1 MIYIFEIPFSPVPF
15 NTRGADM
22 LQKLIQILLG
32 TSKKKSKPPRKVYSA
47 TSPTSNQPEVGS
59 ETSFSIDSS
68 SPLNQTRLEQKRK
81 RDTEEAVRRD
91 ELREQ
96 LNAAK
101 HFDECIDI
109 HNDAADL
116 NNDEGVGAQAL
127 EKALALASTAEEFQ
141 IVYDSA
147 GDSDLEKKA
156 AEKQEQ
162 VFLERIDRATTTSE
176 CIDIENE
183 ADNDFNLWIDA
194 DAVVKKALS
203 LATSESDC
211 RIILEDRDFDDPEDN
226 TLLREIYE
234 KMVSF
239 FTSVDECEELWSVE
253 GTDSLPGT
261 LAIVRAAEI
270 IRSQY
275 ITDHLAHE

>member
-1 MIYIFEIPFSPVPF
+1 
-15 NTRGADM
+15 M
-22 LQKLIQILLG
+22 LQKLIQIFFG
-32 TSKKKSKPPRKVYSA
+32 TPKKKSKPPRKVYSA
-47 TSPTSNQPEVGS
+47 ISPTSTSSEANR
-59 ETSFSIDSS
+59 ETSSPIDHLRQMSEK
-68 SPLNQTRLEQKRK
+68 QLEQRRK
-81 RDTEEAVRRD
+81 QDAEEAAHRD

-96 LNAAK
+96 LRS
-101 HFDECIDI
+101 
-109 HNDAADL
+109 AADFSACIEIYHEAYAMRE
-116 NNDEGVGAQAL
+116 DEGISTLAL
-127 EKALALASTAEEFQ
+127 EKALALATTAEEFQ
-141 IVYDSA
+141 VVYDSA

-183 ADNDFNLWIDA
+183 ADNDFNLEIDA

-203 LATSESDC
+203 LATSASDC

-234 KMVSF
+234 KMVLF
-239 FTSVDECEELWSVE
+239 FTTVDECEELWDEE
-253 GTDSLPGT
+253 GTDSIAGT

-275 ITDHLAHE
+275 ITDHLARA